1 MNAIKGF
8 RSSLIRRFAVA
19 ALAVSI
25 STPAFAHHGMG
36 GQTPTTMLQG
46 LLSGLAH
53 PVIGPDHLLFLIV
66 SGVFVWMLDGAA
78 RYRAVAFLVAGQLLG
93 TSIHLSAIGL
103 PIVEAMIA
111 VSVVVGGGLLLARR
125 RPSAGQLAMLL
136 VGAGTFHGYAFA
148 ESIVGAEAT
157 PLAAYLA
164 GLALIQAL
172 VLVGIS
178 AALEAAD
185 RRSGA
190 PLVARGQRL
199 AGGIAVA
206 GGTLLLALAL
216 S

>member
-1 MNAIKGF
+1 MRAIKGF
-8 RSSLIRRFAVA
+8 RSSLTRRFAVA

-36 GQTPTTMLQG
+36 GQTPTTILQG

-157 PLAAYLA
+157 PIAAYLA

-178 AALEAAD
+178 AALEAVE

>member
-8 RSSLIRRFAVA
+8 RSSLIRRFSVA
-19 ALAVSI
+19 ALALSI

-36 GQTPTTMLQG
+36 GQTPTTILQG

-78 RYRAVAFLVAGQLLG
+78 RYRAVGLLVAGQLLG

-136 VGAGTFHGYAFA
+136 MGAGTFHGYAFA

-178 AALEAAD
+178 AALEAVE

>member
-36 GQTPTTMLQG
+36 GQTPTTILQG

-111 VSVVVGGGLLLARR
+111 VSVVVGGGLLFARR

-136 VGAGTFHGYAFA
+136 MGAGTFHGYAFA

-178 AALEAAD
+178 AALEAVE

>member
-36 GQTPTTMLQG
+36 GQTPTTILQG

-178 AALEAAD
+178 AALEAAE

>member
-8 RSSLIRRFAVA
+8 RSSLIRRFSVA
-19 ALAVSI
+19 ALTLSI

-36 GQTPTTMLQG
+36 GQTPTTILQG

-136 VGAGTFHGYAFA
+136 MGAGTFHGYAFA
-148 ESIVGAEAT
+148 ESIVGAEPT

-178 AALEAAD
+178 AALEAVE

>member
-36 GQTPTTMLQG
+36 GQTPTTILQG

>member
-19 ALAVSI
+19 ALALSI

-36 GQTPTTMLQG
+36 GQTPTTILQG